1 MDSTFHLVPLTAIVA
16 TLLSLS
22 ACQTIPKAKTE
33 PVVAQPHIAIN
44 QPYETYDS
52 QTVSGTNQ
60 PSIASQRWQDFY
72 SDAKLKQLIQ
82 LGLDNNKSLG
92 KPVPKIRL
100 LVMLLMPAAGSRLLS
115 TGAPT
120 R

>member
-1 MDSTFHLVPLTAIVA
+1 MDSTFRLIPLTAIVA
-16 TLLSLS
+16 TLLSLT

-72 SDAKLKQLIQ
+72 SDAKLKQLAH
-82 LGLDNNKSLG
+82 NTKS
-92 KPVPKIRL
+92 KTSP
-100 LVMLLMPAAGSRLLS
+100 MCLLS
-115 TGAPT
+115 IVLAHILTVQKIQ
-120 R
+120 

>member
-1 MDSTFHLVPLTAIVA
+1 MFIQVSYMDSTFRLVPLTAIVA

-52 QTVSGTNQ
+52 QTVSGTSQ
-60 PSIASQRWQDFY
+60 PSIAAQRWQDFY

-82 LGLDNNKSLG
+82 LGLDNNKDISATILAVSYTHLTL
-92 KPVPKIRL
+92 PTSD
-100 LVMLLMPAAGSRLLS
+100 LV
-115 TGAPT
+115 
-120 R
+120 

>member
-1 MDSTFHLVPLTAIVA
+1 MGKHFTHLIFYNNKHIMFIQVLYGFYLSPSTLTAIVA
-16 TLLSLS
+16 TLLSLT

-60 PSIASQRWQDFY
+60 PSIASQRWQDFI
-72 SDAKLKQLIQ
+72 A
-82 LGLDNNKSLG
+82 
-92 KPVPKIRL
+92 
-100 LVMLLMPAAGSRLLS
+100 MPS
-115 TGAPT
+115 
-120 R
+120 